1 LRLILDPKELH
12 VRHLKQTLLSLFS
25 AALLIGGSAA
35 QAENPIVK
43 LETNVGDVTVL
54 LYADKSPKTVE
65 NFLAHVD
72 EGFYKNTI
80 FHRVIDNFMVQGGG
94 FDVDLKQR
102 ESGRTVVNESKN
114 RLHNDRGTL
123 AMARTSDP
131 DSAGSQFFINQ
142 RDNPRLD
149 WTPFKPGYTVFGEVI
164 SGMRVV
170 DFMASTPTGSAVGST
185 DKGKMPLQD
194 VPLDPIVLLRVTRIS
209 P

>member
-1 LRLILDPKELH
+1 MTTLNTLVKHLMGFALI
-12 VRHLKQTLLSLFS
+12 VLSSS
-25 AALLIGGSAA
+25 AL
-35 QAENPIVK
+35 AENPIVK
-43 LETNVGDVTVL
+43 LETSEGDITVV

-72 EGFYKNTI
+72 EGFYENTI

-94 FDVDLKQR
+94 FDVDLKQKKTER
-102 ESGRTVVNESKN
+102 KVINESKN

-142 RDNPRLD
+142 RNNPRLD

-164 SGMRVV
+164 TGMRIV
-170 DFMASTPTGSAVGST
+170 DFMASTPTGNAVGKT
-185 DKGKMPLQD
+185 DKGQMPLQN
-194 VPLDPIVLLRVTRIS
+194 VPLDPIVLLRVTRVS